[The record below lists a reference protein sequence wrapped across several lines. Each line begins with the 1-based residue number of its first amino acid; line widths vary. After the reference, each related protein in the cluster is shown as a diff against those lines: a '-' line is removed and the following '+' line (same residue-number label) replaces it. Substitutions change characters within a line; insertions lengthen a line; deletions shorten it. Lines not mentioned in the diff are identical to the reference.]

1 MQVNSNSRV
10 MFYYLLVQVI
20 QSRILKLFTTVPVLN
35 IRFKET
41 LNRERTLKK
50 RDTNLHAQNFTIEFH
65 RFVSVRNFKDKMQSP
80 PKRHLD
86 EFDCKCC
93 VTFLDI
99 RLCEKQRETGSQSD
113 RYFFP
118 FKIGTLTVLNEEND
132 EIGANIR
139 FRLTMLHLWVR
150 ENSLATMAINLNS
163 EKWLTCNFSL

>member
-1 MQVNSNSRV
+1 M
-10 MFYYLLVQVI
+10 LGQVI

-93 VTFLDI
+93 VTLLDI
-99 RLCEKQRETGSQSD
+99 SYVRNKGRLVASLID
-113 RYFFP
+113 IFP
-118 FKIGTLTVLNEEND
+118 FKIGTLTVLNVEND

-139 FRLTMLHLWVR
+139 FRPTMLHLWV
-150 ENSLATMAINLNS
+150 T
-163 EKWLTCNFSL
+163 EKIHYRLWPLTLTPRSD